1 MSTNPRYSQYGGAS
15 SPNRGTGVY
24 TGKITLIYDD
34 GRVRVFI
41 NTFGRNIGPCRI
53 INKSAGDAI
62 ALNDEVLCTYANDT
76 SDELIVVG
84 RLTERVD
91 PVSEST
97 SGLVVEASTTSALVR
112 ITQKGAGAALLVED
126 STNPDSTPF
135 IIDTSG
141 NVGIG
146 VSSPTAKIDVSGA
159 AVISG
164 NLTVDTTT
172 FKVDS
177 STDRVGIGTA
187 SPLSKLHIADTSGYG
202 VQINTATNLGLI
214 GSNGESDGLRISGG
228 IPDQTTVGGN
238 MFLYGNTHA
247 TRAADVALM
256 SNGSEIL
263 TIDGATLR
271 VGIGVLSPT
280 TALDVSG
287 TVTATT
293 FSGSGASLTALPAA
307 NLSGTTLASGVTA
320 SSLTS
325 LGTLT
330 SLTIDGTSSPSMFFG
345 DWNQNPQWSGIKG
358 TQGYLLLGN
367 SVSAAGIYLRSES
380 ATHPVY
386 IGSNNT
392 NTLTVTNT
400 SATVAGTMFATTFSG
415 SGASLTSLPAS
426 QLTGQTGMWTSVN
439 RPGPYRLYRR
449 EADNAYNVQTT
460 FTGSRWRLDGYLN
473 DTLHAGAE
481 VAYADSS
488 GSASTAGTAT
498 NQSGGTVS
506 ASYLTV
512 TGGEW
517 LRTSGGGGWYNTTY
531 ARGINC
537 VADDGYVKTYPSN
550 GASTSFSAN
559 YVYVNGRLYGPGSN
573 SHPTIQMREGNGASW
588 SWTGTY
594 TMYVDVTAVKTFVI
608 DHPIKQD
615 NYLVHACAEGPTSD
629 VFYRG
634 TGQLQNGVAVI
645 ELPDYFESLT
655 EEEGRTVM
663 ITPIADET
671 GNVANL
677 AAHEIYEGK
686 FIVELA
692 GGYVIKNQRF
702 WWRVDAVRK
711 NTSFAVEPEKS
722 SVTVGGDGPYT
733 YIQRT

>member
-1 MSTNPRYSQYGGAS
+1 
-15 SPNRGTGVY
+15 
-24 TGKITLIYDD
+24 
-34 GRVRVFI
+34 
-41 NTFGRNIGPCRI
+41 
-53 INKSAGDAI
+53 
-62 ALNDEVLCTYANDT
+62 
-76 SDELIVVG
+76 
-84 RLTERVD
+84 
-91 PVSEST
+91 
-97 SGLVVEASTTSALVR
+97 
-112 ITQKGAGAALLVED
+112 
-126 STNPDSTPF
+126 
-135 IIDTSG
+135 
-141 NVGIG
+141 
-146 VSSPTAKIDVSGA
+146 
-159 AVISG
+159 
-164 NLTVDTTT
+164 
-172 FKVDS
+172 
-177 STDRVGIGTA
+177 
-187 SPLSKLHIADTSGYG
+187 
-202 VQINTATNLGLI
+202 
-214 GSNGESDGLRISGG
+214 
-228 IPDQTTVGGN
+228 
-238 MFLYGNTHA
+238 
-247 TRAADVALM
+247 
-256 SNGSEIL
+256 
-263 TIDGATLR
+263 
-271 VGIGVLSPT
+271 
-280 TALDVSG
+280 
-287 TVTATT
+287 
-293 FSGSGASLTALPAA
+293 
-307 NLSGTTLASGVTA
+307 
-320 SSLTS
+320 
-325 LGTLT
+325 
-330 SLTIDGTSSPSMFFG
+330 
-345 DWNQNPQWSGIKG
+345 
-358 TQGYLLLGN
+358 
-367 SVSAAGIYLRSES
+367 
-380 ATHPVY
+380 
-386 IGSNNT
+386 
-392 NTLTVTNT
+392 
-400 SATVAGTMFATTFSG
+400 
-415 SGASLTSLPAS
+415 
-426 QLTGQTGMWTSVN
+426 
-439 RPGPYRLYRR
+439 
-449 EADNAYNVQTT
+449 
-460 FTGSRWRLDGYLN
+460 LDGYLN

-537 VADDGYVKTYPSN
+537 VADDGYVKTYPGN

-559 YVYVNGRLYGPGSN
+559 YVYVNGRLYGPGAN

-722 SVTVGGDGPYT
+722 SVTVSGDGPYT

>member
-15 SPNRGTGVY
+15 SPSRGTGVY

-62 ALNDEVLCTYANDT
+62 TLNDEVLCTYANDT

-97 SGLVVEASTTSALVR
+97 SGLIVEASTTSALVR
-112 ITQKGAGAALLVED
+112 ITQKGTGSALLVED

-164 NLTVDTTT
+164 DLTVDTTT
-172 FKVDS
+172 LKVDS
-177 STDRVGIGTA
+177 SNNRVGIGTA
-187 SPLSKLHIADTSGYG
+187 SPSVTLD
-202 VQINTATNLGLI
+202 
-214 GSNGESDGLRISGG
+214 ISGATSVSG
-228 IPDQTTVGGN
+228 DLTVDTTTLKV
-238 MFLYGNTHA
+238 
-247 TRAADVALM
+247 DS
-256 SNGSEIL
+256 SNN
-263 TIDGATLR
+263 R
-271 VGIGVLSPT
+271 VGIGTVSPS
-280 TALDVSG
+280 TALQVVGTVTANAFAGALTGNVIGNVTGNITGNVSGTAATVTGAAQTAITSVGTLTGLTIGGAGSNRFITINAPTGYYAIQYFAINGTNKWHYELNPAGTRWSLVESGVAERIGVTSTGATFSG

-293 FSGSGASLTALPAA
+293 FSGG
-307 NLSGTTLASGVTA
+307 LAS
-320 SSLTS
+320 
-325 LGTLT
+325 
-330 SLTIDGTSSPSMFFG
+330 
-345 DWNQNPQWSGIKG
+345 
-358 TQGYLLLGN
+358 
-367 SVSAAGIYLRSES
+367 
-380 ATHPVY
+380 
-386 IGSNNT
+386 SN
-392 NTLTVTNT
+392 
-400 SATVAGTMFATTFSG
+400 
-415 SGASLTSLPAS
+415 
-426 QLTGQTGMWTSVN
+426 LTGQTGMWTSAG
-439 RPGPYRLYRR
+439 RPGATRLYRN
-449 EADNAYNVQTT
+449 DYDDPYNVQTYYNNT
-460 FTGSRWRLDGYLN
+460 NSRWRLYGYYN
-473 DTLHAGAE
+473 DSAHAGVE
-481 VAYADSS
+481 VAYADSAGTA
-488 GSASTAGTAT
+488 GSATTAGTAT

-537 VADDGYVKTYPSN
+537 VADDGYVKTYPGN
-550 GASTSFSAN
+550 GGSTSFSAN

-686 FIVELA
+686 FVVELA

-722 SVTVGGDGPYT
+722 SVTVSGNGPYT

>member
-41 NTFGRNIGPCRI
+41 NTFGHNIGPCRI

-97 SGLVVEASTTSALVR
+97 SGLVVEASTTSELVR
-112 ITQKGAGAALLVED
+112 ITQKGTGAALLVED

-135 IIDTSG
+135 IIDASG

-146 VSSPTAKIDVSGA
+146 LLSPSAKVDISGS

-164 NLTVDTTT
+164 DLTIDTTT
-172 FKVDS
+172 LKVDS
-177 STDRVGIGTA
+177 SNNRVGIGTA
-187 SPLSKLHIADTSGYG
+187 SPLSKLHIADASGYG
-202 VQINTATNLGLI
+202 VQINTTTNLGLI

-228 IPDQTTVGGN
+228 IPDQVTVGGN

-247 TRAADVALM
+247 TRAADIALL

-263 TIDGATLR
+263 TVDGATLR

-293 FSGSGASLTALPAA
+293 FAGSGASLTALPAA
-307 NLSGTTLASGVTA
+307 NLTGATLASGVTG

-325 LGTLT
+325 VGTLT
-330 SLTIDGTSSPSMFFG
+330 GLTIGGSGANRFITINAPTGYYAIQYFAINGTNRWHYEVQPDGTR
-345 DWNQNPQWSGIKG
+345 WSLVQSGVAERIG
-358 TQGYLLLGN
+358 VTSTG
-367 SVSAAGIYLRSES
+367 
-380 ATHPVY
+380 ATFS
-386 IGSNNT
+386 G
-392 NTLTVTNT
+392 TVT
-400 SATVAGTMFATTFSG
+400 ATTFSG
-415 SGASLTSLPAS
+415 ALASSN
-426 QLTGQTGMWTSVN
+426 LTGQTGMWTSTN
-439 RPGPYRLYRR
+439 RPGATRLYRN
-449 EADNAYNVQTT
+449 DYDDAYNVQTYYNNT
-460 FTGSRWRLDGYLN
+460 NSRWRLYGYYN
-473 DTLHAGAE
+473 NTAHAGVE
-481 VAYADSS
+481 VAYSDSA
-488 GSASTAGTAT
+488 GSASTATTATTAT

-506 ASYLTV
+506 ATYLTV

-517 LRTSGGGGWYNTTY
+517 LRTTDGGGWYNTTH
-531 ARGINC
+531 GIGLN
-537 VADDGYVKTYPSN
+537 AFSDGYLKTYPGN
-550 GASTSFSAN
+550 GASTSFSAQ
-559 YVYVNGRLYGPGSN
+559 YVYVNQRLYGPGTN
-573 SHPTIQMREGNGASW
+573 SHPTIQMREGNGCSW

-594 TMYVDVTAVKTFVI
+594 TMYVDTTAVKTFVI

-634 TGQLQNGVAVI
+634 TGQLQNGVTVI

-663 ITPIADET
+663 ITPIADEM
-671 GNVANL
+671 GNAANL

-692 GGYVIKNQRF
+692 AGYVIKNQRF

-722 SVTVGGDGPYT
+722 SVTVSGDGPYT